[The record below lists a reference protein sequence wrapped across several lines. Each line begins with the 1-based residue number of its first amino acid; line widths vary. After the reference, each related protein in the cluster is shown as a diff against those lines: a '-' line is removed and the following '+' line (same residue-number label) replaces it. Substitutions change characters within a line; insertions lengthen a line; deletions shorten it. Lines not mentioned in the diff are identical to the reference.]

1 MIPVIAVVGRPNV
14 GKSTLFN
21 ALTRSRDAL
30 VADFPGLTRDRLYG
44 TALWCEQPLII
55 IDTGGLDDPATQAEG
70 LSTHMESQS
79 FKAVEEADAI
89 LFLVDGRCG
98 LTESDSR
105 IAQRLRLQKKP
116 IIVAVNKVEGL
127 DERIAI
133 ADFYRLGL
141 GDNLLPIA
149 AAHHQGIG
157 ALMQSLIAV
166 LEAQAARQVSPA
178 QTTEP
183 AIDSCP
189 MEHSDDPLAPLP
201 ASPSPASEGL
211 TDTKQS
217 APRPSRGSPG
227 YPIKVAIVGR
237 PNVGKSLLTNR
248 ILGEERVVVY
258 DLPGTTRDSV
268 TIPLQRQGCHYAI
281 IDTAGLRRRAR
292 VHEKIEKFSIVKTL
306 QSIEQAQVVLMVLDA
321 QQGISDQDLSLLGF
335 ILEQGRALVL
345 VVNKWDGL
353 DQAAKLAVQQNL
365 DRRLAFINFAR
376 IHFISALKNQGIAKL
391 FTSIT
396 EAYQSATRPI
406 RTGVINRILQ
416 EAQTEHLPPLVRG
429 RRVKLKFA
437 HLGGHNPPT
446 IVIHGNQLD
455 ELPEA
460 YRRYLM
466 KRYRQALNIMGTPI
480 VLQFN
485 TSDNPYAD
493 RRNPLTLTQ
502 QRQRQR
508 VIQHRKREQR

>member
-1 MIPVIAVVGRPNV
+1 MIPVIALVGRPNV

-44 TALWCEQPLII
+44 TASCCEQPLIL

-70 LSTHMESQS
+70 LSDHMERQA

-105 IAQRLRLQKKP
+105 IAQQLRLQKKP
-116 IIVAVNKVEGL
+116 IVVAVNKIEGI
-127 DERIAI
+127 DEHIAV

-141 GDNLLPIA
+141 GDNLIPIA

-166 LEAQAARQVSPA
+166 LKAQVSNSASPD

-183 AIDSCP
+183 TINSQP
-189 MEHSDDPLAPLP
+189 MEQSDPEA
-201 ASPSPASEGL
+201 L

-217 APRPSRGSPG
+217 TPRPPRGSPQ

-335 ILEQGRALVL
+335 VIEQGRALVL

-353 DQAAKLAVQQNL
+353 DQAAKLQVQQNL
-365 DRRLAFINFAR
+365 ERRLAFINFAR

-406 RTGVINRILQ
+406 GTGVINRILQ
-416 EAQTEHLPPLVRG
+416 AAQTEHLPPLVRG

-437 HLGGHNPPT
+437 HLGGHNPPI
-446 IVIHGNQLD
+446 IVIHGNQLN

-466 KRYRQALNIMGTPI
+466 NRYRQALNIRGTPI
-480 VLQFN
+480 VLQFK

-493 RRNPLTLTQ
+493 RRNPLTPTQ

-508 VIQHRKREQR
+508 VIQHRKKQQR

>member
-1 MIPVIAVVGRPNV
+1 MIPVIALVGRPNV

-44 TALWCEQPLII
+44 SALWCEQPLIV
-55 IDTGGLDDPATQAEG
+55 IDTGGLDDQAAQASGLPAQ
-70 LSTHMESQS
+70 MVIQS
-79 FKAVEEADAI
+79 LKAVEEADAI

-98 LTESDSR
+98 LTETDSR
-105 IAQRLRLQKKP
+105 LAQQLRLQKKP
-116 IIVAVNKVEGL
+116 IVVAVNKVEGL
-127 DERIAI
+127 DERIAV

-141 GDNLLPIA
+141 GDNLIPIA

-157 ALMQSLIAV
+157 ALMQSLIA
-166 LEAQAARQVSPA
+166 LLKAPVSSNASPD
-178 QTTEP
+178 QSTEP
-183 AIDSCP
+183 TINAQP
-189 MEHSDDPLAPLP
+189 MEQSDPEA
-201 ASPSPASEGL
+201 L

-217 APRPSRGSPG
+217 TPRPPRGSPQ

-335 ILEQGRALVL
+335 VIEQGRALVL

-353 DQAAKLAVQQNL
+353 DQAAKLQVQETL
-365 DRRLAFINFAR
+365 ERRLAFINFAR

-416 EAQTEHLPPLVRG
+416 AAQTEHLPPLVRG

-446 IVIHGNQLD
+446 IVIHGNQLN

-466 KRYRQALNIMGTPI
+466 NRYRQALNIMGTPI

-485 TSDNPYAD
+485 TSENPYAD
-493 RRNPLTLTQ
+493 RRNPLTPTQ

-508 VIQHRKREQR
+508 VIQHRKKQQR

>member
-1 MIPVIAVVGRPNV
+1 MIPVIALVGRPNV

-44 TALWCEQPLII
+44 TASWCEQPLIL

-70 LSTHMESQS
+70 LSDHMERQA

-105 IAQRLRLQKKP
+105 IAQQLRLQKKP
-116 IIVAVNKVEGL
+116 MVVAVNKIEGI
-127 DERIAI
+127 DERIAV

-141 GDNLLPIA
+141 GDNLVPIA

-157 ALMQSLIAV
+157 ALMESLIAM
-166 LEAQAARQVSPA
+166 LAPQTTKQVSA
-178 QTTEP
+178 TEVVEP
-183 AIDSCP
+183 AIDSEP
-189 MEHSDDPLAPLP
+189 TERADPLALTPTAP
-201 ASPSPASEGL
+201 TPTATVL
-211 TDTKQS
+211 TDTQQR
-217 APRPSRGSPG
+217 APRPPRGSPQ

-335 ILEQGRALVL
+335 VIEQGRALVL

-353 DQAAKLAVQQNL
+353 DQAAKLQVQQNL
-365 DRRLAFINFAR
+365 ERRLAFINFAR

-437 HLGGHNPPT
+437 HVGGHNPPT
-446 IVIHGNQLD
+446 IVIHGNQLN

-466 KRYRQALNIMGTPI
+466 NRYRQALNIMGTPI

-485 TSDNPYAD
+485 TSENPYAD
-493 RRNPLTLTQ
+493 RRNPLTPTQ

-508 VIQHRKREQR
+508 VIQHRKKQQR

>member
-1 MIPVIAVVGRPNV
+1 VIPVIALVGRPNV

-44 TALWCEQPLII
+44 SALWCEQPLIV
-55 IDTGGLDDPATQAEG
+55 IDTGGLDDPTTQPTG
-70 LSTHMESQS
+70 LSAHMGTQS
-79 FKAVEEADAI
+79 LKAVEEADLI

-105 IAQRLRLQKKP
+105 IAQQLRLHKKP
-116 IIVAVNKVEGL
+116 IVVAVNKVEGL
-127 DERIAI
+127 DERIAV

-157 ALMQSLIAV
+157 DLMHSLVALLTV
-166 LEAQAARQVSPA
+166 QAARRAPPDQNTEAAIGSSP
-178 QTTEP
+178 T
-183 AIDSCP
+183 
-189 MEHSDDPLAPLP
+189 EHSAPLTP
-201 ASPSPASEGL
+201 KPTASTAEALP
-211 TDTKQS
+211 DTQPS
-217 APRPSRGSPG
+217 APRPARGSPL

-268 TIPLQRQGCHYAI
+268 TIPLQRRGCHYAI

-306 QSIEQAQVVLMVLDA
+306 QAIEQAQVVLMVLDA
-321 QQGISDQDLSLLGF
+321 HQGISDQDLSLLGF

-353 DQAAKLAVQQNL
+353 DQAAKSSVQQNL
-365 DRRLAFINFAR
+365 ERRLAFINFAR
-376 IHFISALKNQGIAKL
+376 IHFISALQNQGIAKL

-396 EAYQSATRPI
+396 EAYQSATRSI
-406 RTGVINRILQ
+406 GTSIINRILQ
-416 EAQTEHLPPLVRG
+416 EAQREHLPPLVQG

-446 IVIHGNQLD
+446 IVIHGNQLNA
-455 ELPEA
+455 LPEA
-460 YRRYLM
+460 YRRYLIN
-466 KRYRQALNIMGTPI
+466 RYRQALNIMGTPI
-480 VLQFN
+480 VLQFK
-485 TSDNPYAD
+485 TSENPYAD

-508 VIQHRKREQR
+508 IIQYRKKQQR

>member
-1 MIPVIAVVGRPNV
+1 VIPVIALVGRPNV

-44 TALWCEQPLII
+44 TASWCEHPLIL

-70 LSTHMESQS
+70 LSDHMERQA

-98 LTESDSR
+98 LTESDRR
-105 IAQRLRLQKKP
+105 IAQQLRLQKKP
-116 IIVAVNKVEGL
+116 IVVAVNKIEGI
-127 DERIAI
+127 DERIAV

-141 GDNLLPIA
+141 GDNLIPIA

-157 ALMQSLIAV
+157 NLMQSLLA
-166 LEAQAARQVSPA
+166 LLAP
-178 QTTEP
+178 QTTKQRSAAEAIDP
-183 AIDSCP
+183 AIDSEP
-189 MEHSDDPLAPLP
+189 MEHTDPLALTP
-201 ASPSPASEGL
+201 AVPTPTATVL
-211 TDTKQS
+211 TDTQQR
-217 APRPSRGSPG
+217 AARPPRGSPQ

-237 PNVGKSLLTNR
+237 PNVGKSLLTNC

-268 TIPLQRQGCHYAI
+268 TIPLERRGCHYAI

-306 QSIEQAQVVLMVLDA
+306 QAIEQAQVVLMVLDA

-353 DQAAKLAVQQNL
+353 DQAAKLQVQQNL
-365 DRRLAFINFAR
+365 ERRLAFINFAR

-406 RTGVINRILQ
+406 GTGVINRILQ
-416 EAQTEHLPPLVRG
+416 AAQIEHLPPLVRG

-437 HLGGHNPPT
+437 HLGGHNPPI
-446 IVIHGNQLD
+446 IVIHGNQLN
-455 ELPEA
+455 ELPES

-466 KRYRQALNIMGTPI
+466 NRYRQALNITGTPI
-480 VLQFN
+480 FLQFK

-508 VIQHRKREQR
+508 IIQHRKKQQR